1 MPLCLGTEP
10 VRGSQV
16 ANHNERINVYDAD
29 TGASLGAITEAQLK
43 FLVDQMEEESTTDQ
57 DYWISVDEVD
67 TFEADAADPALVA
80 FLRKALGKRDEMT
93 IRWQRA

>member
-1 MPLCLGTEP
+1 M
-10 VRGSQV
+10 
-16 ANHNERINVYDAD
+16 INVTDAD

-57 DYWISVDEVD
+57 DYWISADEIEM
-67 TFEADAADPALVA
+67 FEADAADPALIA

>member
-1 MPLCLGTEP
+1 M
-10 VRGSQV
+10 
-16 ANHNERINVYDAD
+16 INVTDAD
-29 TGASLGAITEAQLK
+29 TDASLGAITEAQLK

-57 DYWISVDEVD
+57 DYWISADEVEM
-67 TFEADAADPALVA
+67 FEADAADPALIA